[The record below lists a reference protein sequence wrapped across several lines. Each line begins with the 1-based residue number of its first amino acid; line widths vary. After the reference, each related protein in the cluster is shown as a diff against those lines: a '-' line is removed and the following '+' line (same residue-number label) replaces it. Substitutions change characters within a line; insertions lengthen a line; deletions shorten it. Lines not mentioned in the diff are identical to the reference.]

1 MDLSAAFV
9 PVVVREKRSSRGS
22 RTCTLVGNGS
32 ACLLSTPAAITS
44 AASACQHQ
52 IWTEIGNLSLSEL
65 YQVFKMCCYYSTCT
79 STNLIRRW
87 NGGLP
92 QRTRNFPSVRT
103 VAQLYHPL
111 TGQHIDKALV
121 RRLQG
126 SNSQSLRD

>member
-1 MDLSAAFV
+1 MHPRGQWNGDTCSNHICGIGMSAPIMD
-9 PVVVREKRSSRGS
+9 K
-22 RTCTLVGNGS
+22 
-32 ACLLSTPAAITS
+32 
-44 AASACQHQ
+44 
-52 IWTEIGNLSLSEL
+52 IGNLSLSEL
-65 YQVFKMCCYYSTCT
+65 YQVFKMCCCYSTCT

-92 QRTRNFPSVRT
+92 RKTCNFPSVRT

-111 TGQHIDKALV
+111 TGQHIDKGLV